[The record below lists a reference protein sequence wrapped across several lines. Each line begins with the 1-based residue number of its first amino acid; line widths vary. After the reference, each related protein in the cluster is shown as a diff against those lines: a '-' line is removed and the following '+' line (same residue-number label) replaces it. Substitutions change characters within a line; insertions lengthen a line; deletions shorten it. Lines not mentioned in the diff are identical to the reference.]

1 MFSEIV
7 VPEDFDFDAIAN
19 FDSDGDDFD
28 PTSDEAYQQD
38 VNDSLYP

>member
-1 MFSEIV
+1 MS
-7 VPEDFDFDAIAN
+7 EDFDLDAIAN
-19 FDSDGDDFD
+19 FDSDGDGDDFD